1 MASSPHVPSSS
12 LMCDRMERSK
22 VQCIGPARNSLSVV
36 FLVFLLCD
44 SQSIAGAAPFQEII
58 RVNVTAQ
65 HDNKTVI
72 EQVAFNISYDRG
84 QMQLN
89 GFPLSKGV
97 SRISCK
103 MDKMDYGLPYE
114 QLNLVREALVSMR
127 LLVLHLP
134 MNSST
139 ETKIIVQQ
147 EVVEIDG
154 NQVYQNVTADIK
166 LVVSRDLE
174 VLQHMISTV
183 ILKDTWLYSIPRTS
197 DVLFTFPNIPQAA
210 GDRVL
215 QETTREYNV
224 RQNTTMEEE
233 PFPGKLPETPLQ
245 AVIPASSYKV
255 MCQFAD
261 DLREKLCLIWNE
273 LYPALISFIEV
284 FFTGVISAALVLQ
297 LLKLVY
303 PGEHKGILQPSDIKD
318 SALYVPLI
326 LSHEKVSAKAQ
337 EAVSII

>member
-1 MASSPHVPSSS
+1 E
-12 LMCDRMERSK
+12 LIK
-22 VQCIGPARNSLSVV
+22 
-36 FLVFLLCD
+36 
-44 SQSIAGAAPFQEII
+44 
-58 RVNVTAQ
+58 VNVTTPYV
-65 HDNKTVI
+65 NLI

-84 QMQLN
+84 QIHLN

-114 QLNLVREALVSMR
+114 QLNMVHEALVSMR
-127 LLVLHLP
+127 LLILHWP

-139 ETKIIVQQ
+139 GETKIIVQQ

-154 NQVYQNVTADIK
+154 NQVYQNVTAEIK
-166 LVVSRDLE
+166 LVVGRDME
-174 VLQHMISTV
+174 VLQHMVLNIL
-183 ILKDTWLYSIPRTS
+183 LKDTWLYSIPRTS
-197 DVLFTFPNIPQAA
+197 DVLFTFPNIPQA
-210 GDRVL
+210 GDRVP

-224 RQNTTMEEE
+224 RQNTTMDED

-261 DLREKLCLIWNE
+261 DLREKLCLIWNG
-273 LYPALISFIEV
+273 LYPVLINFIEV
-284 FFTGVISAALVLQ
+284 FIVGVIAAALVLQ

-303 PGEHKGILQPSDIKD
+303 PSKEHKGILQPCDIKD
-318 SALYVPLI
+318 SAVYVPLI
-326 LSHEKVSAKAQ
+326 LSPEEVTVKAQ
-337 EAVSII
+337 EAGNYYI